1 MERLSFEKLAG
12 YNSFEAAIHMARY
25 LFVKDMCAGKRVLDV
40 ACGEGYGAAL
50 MAKWGAQSVCG
61 IDVSPAAIASAQANF
76 ADPKII
82 FSQQD
87 VRNAKAFARK
97 GAYDLVVSFE
107 TIEHVD
113 DPEALLANLGKVVAR
128 NGNIVIS
135 CPNDAWY
142 YKSGGSNPFH
152 KSRYTFEEFKHFTE
166 SVLGPA
172 TSWNMGT
179 FGLGFSSIPW
189 PGGLPQGGEGEDQ
202 TLMLKA
208 REVDESLFVPM
219 QDKTAPGE
227 EDISYYLG
235 VWGPL
240 AQNPTVFCG
249 YPVSMDFAGPL
260 LYSEMRELR
269 GNLTESQS
277 QLEQA
282 NRLLHEEKQGRQ
294 QREDELTGRLAEA
307 QSETERANRLLHE
320 ERQPRQQ
327 REDELTGRLAEA
339 QSGTE
344 RANRLLHEERQ
355 ARRLQED
362 ELQRLALELRKSGMR
377 RAASDAERDRLYTI
391 LDETRSFIIAKRPL
405 SYYRDETRPWWK
417 VAVRSPMRISRWLLV
432 REFQMHRK
440 RLERT
445 R

>member
-1 MERLSFEKLAG
+1 
-12 YNSFEAAIHMARY
+12 
-25 LFVKDMCAGKRVLDV
+25 
-40 ACGEGYGAAL
+40 
-50 MAKWGAQSVCG
+50 
-61 IDVSPAAIASAQANF
+61 
-76 ADPKII
+76 
-82 FSQQD
+82 
-87 VRNAKAFARK
+87 
-97 GAYDLVVSFE
+97 
-107 TIEHVD
+107 
-113 DPEALLANLGKVVAR
+113 
-128 NGNIVIS
+128 
-135 CPNDAWY
+135 
-142 YKSGGSNPFH
+142 
-152 KSRYTFEEFKHFTE
+152 
-166 SVLGPA
+166 
-172 TSWNMGT
+172 
-179 FGLGFSSIPW
+179 
-189 PGGLPQGGEGEDQ
+189 
-202 TLMLKA
+202 MLKA

-282 NRLLHEEKQGRQ
+282 NRLLHEEKQARQ

-355 ARRLQED
+355 ARQQREDELTGRLAEAQSGTERANRLLHEERQARQQREDELTGRLAEAQNQAEQATRLLEENGQKSRLQED